1 VSHSIL
7 LFRSHLLTSCSRGRK
22 ILRKFQDDTLSN
34 PAEEPEA
41 SGEDLQLRR
50 QVGYEAHRPLTR
62 SSIKPRL
69 LFKEEIQ
76 RRKVE
81 KGETDE
87 EEAVT
92 DIEVPV
98 ATPSRRKGK
107 MMMQLADSLQEA
119 TPPPTVPKSKR
130 GKLVYS
136 EFARSIANSLQ
147 KSPSTRG
154 CASSR
159 RIAQAA
165 RPAESRSAAVRRWRV
180 MLTSAQGGTKRQ
192 RQRQLRMRLRRL
204 YPTSRHL
211 CRLTLELAL
220 HLRS

>member
-1 VSHSIL
+1 M
-7 LFRSHLLTSCSRGRK
+7 LTCCSRGRK
-22 ILRKFQDDTLSN
+22 ILRKFQDVTLSN

-41 SGEDLQLRR
+41 SGDDLQLRR

-92 DIEVPV
+92 DIEAPA

-119 TPPPTVPKSKR
+119 TPPPTLAKAKR
-130 GKLVYS
+130 GKLTHS
-136 EFARSIANSLQ
+136 E
-147 KSPSTRG
+147 
-154 CASSR
+154 
-159 RIAQAA
+159 
-165 RPAESRSAAVRRWRV
+165 
-180 MLTSAQGGTKRQ
+180 
-192 RQRQLRMRLRRL
+192 
-204 YPTSRHL
+204 
-211 CRLTLELAL
+211 AL
-220 HLRS
+220 PD

>member
-1 VSHSIL
+1 ML
-7 LFRSHLLTSCSRGRK
+7 LFKSHLLTSCSRGRK

-62 SSIKPRL
+62 SSVKPRL

-98 ATPSRRKGK
+98 ATPSRGKGK

-130 GKLVYS
+130 GKLIHS
-136 EFARSIANSLQ
+136 KFDRSIANFQQ
-147 KSPSTRG
+147 KFHSTRG

-165 RPAESRSAAVRRWRV
+165 RRAESRSAVVRRWRV
-180 MLTSAQGGTKRQ
+180 MLTSAQGGNKRQ
-192 RQRQLRMRLRRL
+192 PLSRMRLRRL
-204 YPTSRHL
+204 YPTSRQL
-211 CRLTLELAL
+211 CRLTLELTCIFVL
-220 HLRS
+220 DCSSV

>member
-1 VSHSIL
+1 M
-7 LFRSHLLTSCSRGRK
+7 
-22 ILRKFQDDTLSN
+22 LRKFQDDTLSN
-34 PAEEPEA
+34 PAEEPEV

-62 SSIKPRL
+62 SSIKPRV

-92 DIEVPV
+92 DIEMPA

-119 TPPPTVPKSKR
+119 TPPPTVAKAKR
-130 GKLVYS
+130 GKFVYS
-136 EFARSIANSLQ
+136 QN
-147 KSPSTRG
+147 PSD
-154 CASSR
+154 
-159 RIAQAA
+159 
-165 RPAESRSAAVRRWRV
+165 
-180 MLTSAQGGTKRQ
+180 
-192 RQRQLRMRLRRL
+192 
-204 YPTSRHL
+204 
-211 CRLTLELAL
+211 
-220 HLRS
+220 